1 MTKGRVVEIAL
12 GLLDRA
18 GKWLP
23 QREPAHLAT
32 GRVGEEA
39 AYFYLRKFGYVMAA
53 RNWRTVSRRGEL
65 DMVGW
70 DGETLCFIEVK
81 TRGSRSMVPAEFA
94 VDEEKR
100 EELREMARVYSGQL
114 PANTKKR
121 FDVVSVYVEGGGP
134 EVELIRDAFGW
145 K

>member
-1 MTKGRVVEIAL
+1 VSKGRVVEFAL

-18 GKWLP
+18 AKCLP
-23 QREPAHLAT
+23 QREAAHLAT
-32 GRVGEEA
+32 GRLGEDA
-39 AYFYLRKFGYVMAA
+39 AYFHLRKMGYVMAA

-81 TRGSRSMVPAEFA
+81 TRGTRSLVPAELA
-94 VDEEKR
+94 VDDAKR
-100 EELREMARVYSGQL
+100 EELREMARVYSRQL
-114 PANTKKR
+114 PVSTKKR
-121 FDVVSVYVEGGGP
+121 FDVVSVYVEGGKP
-134 EVELIRDAFGW
+134 DVELIRDAFGW